1 MHCASCDGVL
11 DDALIL
17 VCDHN
22 LCLGCAANNMEARDK
37 GYVVICGRCGSITD
51 VDSDSAE
58 QLRSQY
64 PPPPSTVTPVNGH
77 SNFNNSRPSIGG
89 VAANSFSVSPPP
101 RGTVDDRRASNSRLG
116 PRGSFTMNTSGGS
129 GSGHLAVPSCGQC
142 ARGVASIRCANCDED
157 FCEKCA
163 SLIHRRGRMV
173 DHHLSP
179 IEPVAP
185 LPSLNASRRAAS
197 QSSSQLPV
205 SVKMI
210 RTCPVHES
218 EHVQYFCLSCEGPPM
233 CSECV
238 MRSEEHTKHLNQVFL
253 LKKALPLARC
263 RIEELQRGLA
273 SRLGDIRQSEAD
285 VDQNRRD
292 LDALLEKTKETIHAS
307 FASLRASLDRKEQE
321 LLSKAESKVAFLYF
335 AQHKLQPKIR
345 AEWQRVDG
353 IHRELQSKREKVE
366 AVALQM
372 EESMGMNDEVA
383 TLASYSEIKQQMNS
397 LASREDHVKLSG
409 VRMEVVDSEAFERRV
424 GEVRR
429 SIDGIRGLKLG
440 ASRTPSTSSRHAN
453 PVDGVT
459 TSDTSPPQQGHSPP
473 PPSQPNETQ
482 DVERQTGR
490 FMPSPALPRSIRPS
504 APAIVTA
511 SAKRPSRQDQLLM
524 SAVDDVLEEDWS
536 PASQPPPGP
545 ARGGPKRKTHSS
557 AFSTPDGDNVTSD
570 GNRVDDATA
579 SLPTARSSSG
589 MRSCAC
595 PKMETDELVWACSV
609 MSFLLMPQYDT
620 YGGPIYIIDGCDDDV
635 EFCEEN
641 LYGRSFVGIDF
652 EWDRE
657 LR

>member
-58 QLRSQY
+58 QL
-64 PPPPSTVTPVNGH
+64 STVTPVNGH
-77 SNFNNSRPSIGG
+77 GNLNNSRPSIGG
-89 VAANSFSVSPPP
+89 VAANSFAVSPPP
-101 RGTVDDRRASNSRLG
+101 RGTVDGQRASNSRLG
-116 PRGSFTMNTSGGS
+116 PRGSFTLNSSGGG

-179 IEPVAP
+179 IEPVST
-185 LPSLNASRRAAS
+185 LPSLNASRRTTT
-197 QSSSQLPV
+197 QPSSQLPV

-253 LKKALPLARC
+253 LKKALPLARS

-273 SRLGDIRQSEAD
+273 SRLGDIRQSETD

-321 LLSKAESKVAFLYF
+321 LLSKAESK
-335 AQHKLQPKIR
+335 
-345 AEWQRVDG
+345 RVDG

-366 AVALQM
+366 AVAIQM

-409 VRMEVVDSEAFERRV
+409 GRMEVVDSEAFERRL

-429 SIDGIRGLKLG
+429 SIDGIR
-440 ASRTPSTSSRHAN
+440 AFP
-453 PVDGVT
+453 D
-459 TSDTSPPQQGHSPP
+459 
-473 PPSQPNETQ
+473 
-482 DVERQTGR
+482 
-490 FMPSPALPRSIRPS
+490 
-504 APAIVTA
+504 AILA
-511 SAKRPSRQDQLLM
+511 
-524 SAVDDVLEEDWS
+524 
-536 PASQPPPGP
+536 
-545 ARGGPKRKTHSS
+545 
-557 AFSTPDGDNVTSD
+557 
-570 GNRVDDATA
+570 
-579 SLPTARSSSG
+579 
-589 MRSCAC
+589 
-595 PKMETDELVWACSV
+595 
-609 MSFLLMPQYDT
+609 
-620 YGGPIYIIDGCDDDV
+620 
-635 EFCEEN
+635 
-641 LYGRSFVGIDF
+641 
-652 EWDRE
+652 
-657 LR
+657 